1 MSLPISLTD
10 LKQEKIRI
18 LHLTWFAFFITFIVW
33 FSQAPMMPFIKEAF
47 QLTDAQ
53 VKALLILNVAI
64 TIPARILVGILVD
77 KYGPRAA
84 YSLLLAISSLFCFGY
99 AMADTFEMLAVMRF
113 LLGFVGAGFVIGI
126 RLVSE
131 WFPAREVGFAEGIYG
146 GWGNFGAA
154 VASAC
159 LPVLAGIY
167 GGEDGWRWAIA
178 TVGFIALAYSLVF
191 YRHARNTPKGS
202 HYFKPKKLGGLE
214 ITSKMDLWF
223 YMIMTVP
230 LFAALYLLTWRLSPS
245 GTALL
250 SQDGTY
256 IAYGVITLI
265 AIYQYVQI
273 LRVNREIFHKEV
285 PAMQRYKFKQVAV
298 LNMAYLASFGS
309 EIAVVSMLPLYFMS
323 TFSISAVQAGMMAG
337 CFTVANL
344 LARPAGGLFS
354 DKFGRKKVLAVT
366 LAGQGVGYLLLA
378 QIDGSWWI
386 GWAILVTLLCSLS
399 VQAACGA
406 VYSVVPLVQRR
417 MTGQIAGMVGAY
429 GNVGSVVFLTLLTFV
444 SAPVFFV
451 VLAGVSAVTFVITQF
466 LEEPRGHMAETLE
479 DGTVQLIEVG

>member
-1 MSLPISLTD
+1 MLLPINLFD
-10 LKQEKIRI
+10 FKQEKIRI

-47 QLTDAQ
+47 HLTEGQ
-53 VKALLILNVAI
+53 IKALLILNVAI

-77 KYGPRAA
+77 KFGPRLA

-99 AMADTFEMLAVMRF
+99 ALADSFEMLALMRF

-131 WFPAREVGFAEGIYG
+131 WFPSREVGFAEGIYG

-154 VASAC
+154 VASGV

-167 GGEDGWRWAIA
+167 GGENGWRWAIGTA
-178 TVGFIALAYSLVF
+178 GAMALVYSVVF
-191 YRHARNTPKGS
+191 YRFARNTPKGS

-214 ITSKMDLWF
+214 ITSRMDFWF
-223 YMIMTVP
+223 YIIMTVP
-230 LFAALYLLTWRLSPS
+230 LFGALYLLSWRLSPA

-250 SQDGTY
+250 SQQGTY
-256 IAYGVITLI
+256 IAYAAITLI
-265 AIYQYVQI
+265 AIYQFSQI
-273 LRVNREIFHKEV
+273 LKVNQEIFKKEV
-285 PAMQRYKFKQVAV
+285 PVLQRYKFKQVAV
-298 LNMAYLASFGS
+298 LNMSYLASFGS
-309 EIAVVSMLPLYFMS
+309 EIAVVSMLPLFFMT
-323 TFSISAVQAGMMAG
+323 TFHITAVQAGMMAG

-366 LAGQGVGYLLLA
+366 LIGQAIGYMLLA
-378 QIDGSWWI
+378 QINGDWWI
-386 GWAILVTLLCSLS
+386 GWAVLVTLVCSIS

-429 GNVGSVVFLTLLTFV
+429 GNVGSVIFLTLLTFL
-444 SAPVFFV
+444 STQSFFM
-451 VLAGVSAVTFVITQF
+451 VLAGVSAVTFFVTQF
-466 LEEPRGHMAETLE
+466 LDEPKGHMAEVMD
-479 DGTVQLIEVG
+479 DGSVQLIEVG